1 MASAPW
7 LLERYGLVIHKTP
20 VLVIVSLVG
29 VAVVTAA
36 LSTLLVAR
44 RAAKL
49 DPVIALR
56 QQRT

>member
-1 MASAPW
+1 
-7 LLERYGLVIHKTP
+7 
-20 VLVIVSLVG
+20 VIVSLVG